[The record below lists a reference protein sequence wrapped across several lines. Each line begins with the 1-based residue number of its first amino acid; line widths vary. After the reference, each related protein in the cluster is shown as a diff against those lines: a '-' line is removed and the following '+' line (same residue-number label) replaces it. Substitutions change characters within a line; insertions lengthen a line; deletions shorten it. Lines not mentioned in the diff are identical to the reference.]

1 MSNNTCDECG
11 GITWDL
17 TGPDGDMGEY
27 CPTCRDAEL
36 TRLRE
41 ENERLKG
48 LLGVNMAPVEVHHG
62 KCSGDVPGVVCL
74 GCEDAIVNI
83 LHERI
88 ENLRGE
94 RMDLLADTAKQAKRE
109 ALEEAAKSLSVFQ
122 TAYTS
127 AMMESYHQLR
137 RDGHDDT
144 VLESSADWILEIGS
158 QCVRFLEALAHPPE
172 PEKPCETCGGSGLVD
187 SGGQTPWGAWIDM
200 PCPDC
205 QGKEEVKHG

>member
-1 MSNNTCDECG
+1 MATFPDIHGHECYSG
-11 GITWDL
+11 HCAGWPEKREVHLRNQLAQANARIAEL
-17 TGPDGDMGEY
+17 EGAMGEY

-127 AMMESYHQLR
+127 AMMESYHQLMH
-137 RDGHDDT
+137 DGHEGT
-144 VLESSADWILEIGS
+144 VIESAADWILEIGS
-158 QCVRFLEALAHPPE
+158 QCVRFLEALAHPPA
-172 PEKPCETCGGSGLVD
+172 PEKPC
-187 SGGQTPWGAWIDM
+187 
-200 PCPDC
+200 PDC
-205 QGKEEVKHG
+205 HGKDGEV

>member
-1 MSNNTCDECG
+1 MSNDTCGEHG

-27 CPTCRDAEL
+27 CPSCREAEL
-36 TRLRE
+36 
-41 ENERLKG
+41 
-48 LLGVNMAPVEVHHG
+48 
-62 KCSGDVPGVVCL
+62 
-74 GCEDAIVNI
+74 
-83 LHERI
+83 
-88 ENLRGE
+88 
-94 RMDLLADTAKQAKRE
+94 AKAYAKAKRE

-122 TAYTS
+122 KAYTS

-158 QCVRFLEALAHPPE
+158 QCVRFLEALAQLPE
-172 PEKPCETCGGSGLVD
+172 PEKPCEMCSSRGFVVLKDGLY
-187 SGGQTPWGAWIDM
+187 

-205 QGKEEVKHG
+205 QGKEPRVRFFDITTGEGNGIGVKA